1 MTLLPPI
8 KRVTLNLVSL
18 HKLLAFLIDLL
29 VTLLAL
35 FILLHNV
42 LMQDL
47 GLGWL
52 VLLKVGSSD
61 IIAKSVDCFIN
72 VV

>member
-52 VLLKVGSSD
+52 VLAWL
-61 IIAKSVDCFIN
+61 
-72 VV
+72 